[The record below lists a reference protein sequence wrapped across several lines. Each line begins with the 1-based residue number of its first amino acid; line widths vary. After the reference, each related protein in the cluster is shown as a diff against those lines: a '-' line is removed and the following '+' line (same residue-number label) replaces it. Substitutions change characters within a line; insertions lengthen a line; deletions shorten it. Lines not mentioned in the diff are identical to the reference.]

1 VAWPEP
7 ELADGAE
14 AGVLRLAEEP
24 LPDVLRLPEDALPDV
39 PDDFPDCALRAAAC
53 EDEAAAAPGRL

>member
-14 AGVLRLAEEP
+14 AGVLRLPDVP
-24 LPDVLRLPEDALPDV
+24 LPDVPLPEVPLPEV
-39 PDDFPDCALRAAAC
+39 PDDFPDCALCAAAC